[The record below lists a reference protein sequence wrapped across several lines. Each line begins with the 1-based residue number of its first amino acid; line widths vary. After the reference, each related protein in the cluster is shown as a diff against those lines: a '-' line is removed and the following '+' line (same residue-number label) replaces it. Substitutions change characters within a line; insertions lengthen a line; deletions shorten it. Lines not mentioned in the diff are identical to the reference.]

1 MGRNRIFMS
10 EQLPK
15 SVRELVTLFCSDY
28 WRRVR
33 YIHDDRSKPEIVEK
47 YKEINEKIDK
57 CLEIVE
63 PALRKQYLLDIG
75 EGRGWEKSPSSLSIS
90 KRPYYYRKAQIISN
104 IAKALRLF

>member
-1 MGRNRIFMS
+1 MGRNRVFMS

-15 SVRELVTLFCSDY
+15 TVRELVTIFCSDY

-33 YIHDDRSKPEIVEK
+33 YIKDDRSKPEVVEK

-63 PALRKQYLLDIG
+63 HALRKQFLLDIG
-75 EGRGWEKSPSSLSIS
+75 EGRGWDRSPLSVCLS
-90 KRPYYYRKAQIISN
+90 RNCYFKHKASIMFE
-104 IAKALRLF
+104 IAKSLNLI